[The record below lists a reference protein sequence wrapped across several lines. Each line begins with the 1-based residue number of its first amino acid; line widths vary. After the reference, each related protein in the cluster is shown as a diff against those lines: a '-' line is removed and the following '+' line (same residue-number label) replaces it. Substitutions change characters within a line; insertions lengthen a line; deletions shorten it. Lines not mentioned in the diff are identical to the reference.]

1 MRNIYFSTMVFLVA
15 LSMCLSGNALADIS
29 KSVAEKQN
37 KVLQVK
43 VHQLIIDRSSKQP
56 VVVLT
61 DALEERA
68 LLIWVGFFEA
78 NAIRSEM
85 EGVDH
90 QRPLTHD
97 LLEGII
103 RKSDIK
109 FKQVTIT
116 HLEEGTFHASI
127 LLEKGGSP
135 VEIDARPS
143 DSIVMALKLGA
154 PIFVAK
160 KLFREVAVPLGD
172 SKTTEEHYGLRFQ
185 ELNPSLARAFS
196 YGFTDG
202 VLVSDVREGSRAEKD
217 GIKRGDILVEL
228 GGRVIG
234 DMVSI
239 RKTLEQEEVGLK
251 AKIFRRG
258 HFFSLM
264 LHPN

>member
-1 MRNIYFSTMVFLVA
+1 MW
-15 LSMCLSGNALADIS
+15 LSGDALADIS
-29 KSVAEKQN
+29 KSVAEEQN

-43 VHQLIIDRSSKQP
+43 VHRLIIDPSSKQP
-56 VVVLT
+56 VVVLA

-103 RKSDIK
+103 RKANFR
-109 FKQVTIT
+109 FKRVTIT
-116 HLEEGTFHASI
+116 HLKEGTFHATI
-127 LLEKGGSP
+127 FLEKGGSP

-154 PIFVAK
+154 PIFVAE
-160 KLFREVAVPLGD
+160 KLFREMAVPLGD
-172 SKTTEEHYGLRFQ
+172 PKTAEEHYGLRFQ
-185 ELNPSLARAFS
+185 ELNPSLAQAFS
-196 YGFTDG
+196 YESTDG
-202 VLVSDVREGSRAEKD
+202 VLVSDVREGSSAEKD
-217 GIKRGDILVEL
+217 GIKRGDIIVEL
-228 GGRVIG
+228 GGRAIG
-234 DMVSI
+234 DVVSI
-239 RKTLEQEEVGLK
+239 KKTLEQEDVGLE
-251 AKIFRRG
+251 ARIFRRG
-258 HFFSLM
+258 HFLSLI